1 MKSSRYAK
9 LTTSMMPRIKVS
21 PEATRATIMPVT
33 MPLTVWIRICSM
45 GMPTLHS
52 QVLMDDGVV
61 DPQVGRHGVVSDDAS
76 FDDVDPSAGLQGQRY
91 ILFDQQHGD
100 IFAVEHVNNPQDFGH
115 HPGHQSLC
123 WLIQQ
128 DDFRLEHHRA
138 RNGEH
143 LLLATGERAAG
154 LVAALGQYREVAVD
168 FFQQLRLSSLAHT
181 VAIEPRA
188 EIFGDRQQT
197 KYPPIFGNIADPQ
210 PRQPVCRQMG
220 DRPTLEQHPALA
232 RMDEPHDRLQGRA
245 LADSVA
251 AEQAHYLAC
260 SDFERYPVQD
270 MALARIGVDIVDFA
284 QRLDRSAV
292 RAHVFR

>member
-1 MKSSRYAK
+1 MKSSPWAK
-9 LTTSMMPRIKVS
+9 LTTSMMPKIKVS

-61 DPQVGRHGVVSDDAS
+61 DPQVGRHGVVSDDAF
-76 FDDVDPSAGLQGQRY
+76 FDDVDPSAGLQGQWY

-100 IFAVEHVNNPQDFGH
+100 IFAVEHVNNRQDFGH
-115 HPGHQSLC
+115 HTGHQSLC

-143 LLLATGERAAG
+143 LLLTTGERAAG
-154 LVAALGQYREVAVD
+154 LVATLGQYREVAVD
-168 FFQQLRLSSLAHT
+168 LIQQFGLSSLAHT

-188 EIFGDRQQT
+188 EIFGDRQQSEN
-197 KYPPIFGNIADPQ
+197 PPIFRHIADPE
-210 PRQPVCRQMG
+210 PRQPMCRQMG
-220 DRPTLEQHPALA
+220 DRPTLKQHPPLA
-232 RMDEPHDRLQGRA
+232 RMDEPHDRLERRA
-245 LADSVA
+245 LANPVATEEADHLAYSDS
-251 AEQAHYLAC
+251 
-260 SDFERYPVQD
+260 ERDPVEN
-270 MALARIGVDIVDFA
+270 MALAVIGMDIVDFD
-284 QRLDRSAV
+284 QRRDRSAV